1 MIPAIMSPILRHGG
15 VYCPCNVHLNGETWY
30 ENVMSSIPALM
41 MCNSLCIAMM
51 LLLQWLK
58 LSSE

>member
-1 MIPAIMSPILRHGG
+1 MSPILTHGG
-15 VYCPCNVHLNGETWY
+15 VYCPCNVHLSGVTWY
-30 ENVMSSIPALM
+30 GNVMSSIPALM

-51 LLLQWLK
+51 LLLQRLK